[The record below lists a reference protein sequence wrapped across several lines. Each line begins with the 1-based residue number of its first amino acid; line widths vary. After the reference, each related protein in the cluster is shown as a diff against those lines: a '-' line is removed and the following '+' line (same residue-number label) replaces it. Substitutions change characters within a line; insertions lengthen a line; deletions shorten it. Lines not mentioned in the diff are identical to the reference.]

1 MTEEIEDIE
10 EKKKEL
16 KERINA
22 LELRI
27 ELMERRSG
35 RPRVDKGLS
44 IIKKN
49 LAKLNSEYIHL
60 ISRKYIEESKEK
72 EDENEKY

>member
-44 IIKKN
+44 IIKKS

-60 ISRKYIEESKEK
+60 ISRKYIEENIEK